1 MSDILDALRK
11 AELQRSAPP
20 VPGISTR
27 QRYLSAS
34 TRRRWPLP
42 LLLIGALVFGA
53 SVTGGV
59 AYLALN
65 TQAHVPAAEASAKP
79 VVPAKGVV
87 VPPPQTPTP
96 STAQAVIPTLQATSP
111 RPTPPGS
118 RVVADQ
124 PVPATGSGSGEGD
137 EEESTPLP
145 PPESAPQQRP
155 PAAPPA
161 ISETEVAANSAAPV
175 QNTQKSAPH
184 PPSAHSERA
193 AYNHV
198 PMASNPLNLIRPPV
212 AVEVQEFQ
220 PKLPSSPAAR
230 KPRASGA
237 ASASNEPLLTTL
249 SYQFQTMVPKMNI
262 NAQVY
267 SKQPAERFVVINMK
281 RYIEGQQTVDGV
293 KVEAIRQAD
302 IVFSYQGQR
311 FRLDR

>member
-11 AELQRSAPP
+11 AELQRSASP

-27 QRYLSAS
+27 QRYRSAS
-34 TRRRWPLP
+34 ARRHWPSP
-42 LLLIGALVFGA
+42 LLLIGALVLGA

-59 AYLALN
+59 AYLALD
-65 TQAHVPAAEASAKP
+65 TQVPVPVAEASAKP
-79 VVPAKGVV
+79 VVPAKAVV
-87 VPPPQTPTP
+87 MPPPQTPTP
-96 STAQAVIPTLQATSP
+96 STAQAVIPPSQANSP

-118 RVVADQ
+118 RVVADPQ
-124 PVPATGSGSGEGD
+124 VTATGSGSEEGE

-145 PPESAPQQRP
+145 PPESAPQKRP
-155 PAAPPA
+155 PAVPPDIA
-161 ISETEVAANSAAPV
+161 ETEVAANSAAPV
-175 QNTQKSAPH
+175 QNTQKSVPH
-184 PPSAHSERA
+184 PSSAHSERT

-220 PKLPSSPAAR
+220 PKLPSSAAAR
-230 KPRASGA
+230 KPRATGA
-237 ASASNEPLLTTL
+237 ATTSNEPLLTTL
-249 SYQFQTMVPKMNI
+249 SYQFQTMVPKMSI